1 MSQLRFIRNV
11 LYQLKRRYP
20 GSIDIMRRTTNAVDT
35 ATGRKSVD
43 LRGVHVDRAI
53 VLPSNV
59 SRAALFDRTYIAN
72 DRDFAYGTNFDV
84 TVRTF
89 IIDRLDLPADFEI
102 TIGDYIVHQSV
113 RYNVQKSQK
122 FEEDAGFIVL
132 AKETLAEPPNLS
144 LAIHVY
150 DDLGIVIDVASFDP
164 NTSSLEVH
172 CGDALYLQD
181 RPNLMLEED
190 TSSQLD
196 LQESINIEID

>member
-20 GSIDIMRRTTNAVDT
+20 GAIDIMRRTSNAVDT
-35 ATGRKSVD
+35 ATGRKTVD

-89 IIDRLDLPADFEI
+89 IIDRRDMPADFEI
-102 TIGDYIVHQSV
+102 TIGDYIVHERV

-122 FEEDAGFIVL
+122 FEDDAGFIVL
-132 AKETLAEPPNLS
+132 CKETLAEPPNLS
-144 LAIHVY
+144 LDLQVY
-150 DDLGIVIDVASFDP
+150 DDLGIIVDVASFDP
-164 NTSSLEVH
+164 DFSSLEVH
-172 CGDALYLQD
+172 CGDVLLLDD
-181 RPNLMLEED
+181 RPNLMLEAD
-190 TSSQLD
+190 ASNQLD